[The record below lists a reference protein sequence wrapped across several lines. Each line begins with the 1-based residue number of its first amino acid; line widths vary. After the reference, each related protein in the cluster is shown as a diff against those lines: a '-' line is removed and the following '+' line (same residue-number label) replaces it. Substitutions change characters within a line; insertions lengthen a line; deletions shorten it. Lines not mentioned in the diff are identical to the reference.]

1 MVLLPWSC
9 CSVSVC
15 GGSEPVLLFALVV
28 GWFGALFR
36 GGGGDSPIQLRGLTP
51 VSFSGEVSVLFFSFA
66 AFFRF
71 ALVYEWW
78 WWCVGAGVF
87 FGAVLCS
94 WFAF

>member
-1 MVLLPWSC
+1 VVVQNLSCYLLWWSVGLVLC
-9 CSVSVC
+9 
-15 GGSEPVLLFALVV
+15 FAVV
-28 GWFGALFR
+28 VET
-36 GGGGDSPIQLRGLTP
+36 PIQLRGLTP

-87 FGAVLCS
+87 SGAVLCS

>member
-1 MVLLPWSC
+1 MLLCSG

-28 GWFGALFR
+28 GWFGALFH
-36 GGGGDSPIQLRGLTP
+36 G
-51 VSFSGEVSVLFFSFA
+51 